1 MINNIS
7 LYKEIRVPSLEGI
20 TDSPPGKIND
30 ALGIEVVQE
39 EGTTIISRQ
48 NLKSAWNIT
57 YWFNLPVAMVG

>member
-1 MINNIS
+1 M
-7 LYKEIRVPSLEGI
+7 EGI